1 MTPPT
6 GPQEPRDT
14 KHPVVQLIVIW
25 IVTSAI
31 GIVLVLAIDWFPPQ
45 ADTQA
50 EAIDKQ
56 WDVLLVVSVPIFVL
70 VMMVAIYSVL
80 RFRAR
85 PGDKRDGAPIHGNT
99 RLEVVWVTIPFLIV
113 SALAA
118 YGWIVLDDIEAKKPN
133 ELKVL
138 VKAQQFN
145 WSFEYPDND
154 KVQSAQLVVPK
165 GRPID
170 FDIEASDVIHSF
182 WVPAF
187 RMKQD
192 AVPGITTHTRVTPT
206 RIGTYEVVCAEL
218 CGLGHSTMRQ
228 GVRVV
233 EPGAFAAWMAGKR
246 EEKAKAAEQGGGSQ

>member
-1 MTPPT
+1 M
-6 GPQEPRDT
+6 PRGSLLRAIAVA
-14 KHPVVQLIVIW
+14 VVLSVIGVV
-25 IVTSAI
+25 IA
-31 GIVLVLAIDWFPPQ
+31 LAIDWFPVQ
-45 ADTQA
+45 ASTAA
-50 EAIDKQ
+50 EDIDLL
-56 WDVLLVVSVPIFVL
+56 WDVLLIVSVAIFIL
-70 VMMVAIYSVL
+70 VMAVAVYSVV
-80 RFRAR
+80 RFRVR
-85 PGDKRDGAPIHGNT
+85 PGDTGDGEPIHGNT
-99 RLEVVWVTIPFLIV
+99 RLEVVWVAIPFVIV
-113 SALAA
+113 ALLSI